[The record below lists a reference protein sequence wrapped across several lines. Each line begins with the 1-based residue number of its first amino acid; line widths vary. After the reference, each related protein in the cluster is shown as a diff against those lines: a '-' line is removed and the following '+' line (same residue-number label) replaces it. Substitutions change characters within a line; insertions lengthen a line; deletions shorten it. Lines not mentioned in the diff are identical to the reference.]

1 MSRKVFLESS
11 SDFSIYGVVRF
22 TTYIMSAMALYL
34 EDFKVAAIAFG
45 FGALLG
51 FIRRIAR
58 IWEWIMAKKK
68 LPFHTKQNLK
78 QYMLKDGS
86 RFWAKD
92 DENALLYRTLI
103 LKSKGSEVA
112 GIFTNGMLFKEVG
125 LDVWM
130 GCSFFAG
137 IYSIKNVR

>member
-1 MSRKVFLESS
+1 
-11 SDFSIYGVVRF
+11 
-22 TTYIMSAMALYL
+22 
-34 EDFKVAAIAFG
+34 
-45 FGALLG
+45 
-51 FIRRIAR
+51 
-58 IWEWIMAKKK
+58 MAKKK
-68 LPFHTKQNLK
+68 KVKSFHITNNLK

-125 LDVWM
+125 VDV
-130 GCSFFAG
+130 
-137 IYSIKNVR
+137 